1 MWRGA
6 GVETNVVCDIPSNGA
21 WHHIVATQ
29 EGTMGT
35 LYMDGVL
42 RASGTLPAIGN
53 GAGAINLGRFNS
65 GDHWYF
71 TGRMDE
77 VRIYNRALSH
87 PEVTELFRLS
97 DSRSHTLVPSETK

>member
-1 MWRGA
+1 
-6 GVETNVVCDIPSNGA
+6 
-21 WHHIVATQ
+21 VATQ
-29 EGTMGT
+29 EGTKGS

-87 PEVTELFRLS
+87 AEVIELFKSS
-97 DSRSHTLVPSETK
+97 DSGSHTPVPSETK